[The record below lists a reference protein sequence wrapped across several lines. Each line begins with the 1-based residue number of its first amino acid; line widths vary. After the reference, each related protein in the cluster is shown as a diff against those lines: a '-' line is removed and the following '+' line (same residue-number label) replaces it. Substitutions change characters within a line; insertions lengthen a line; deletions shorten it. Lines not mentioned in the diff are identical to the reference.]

1 VKKALKWVGIGLLA
15 LTLLMVGYAVL
26 GLKAATEMNIQGVD
40 LSRIADGTYAGG
52 YESFRWSTDVTVMVA
67 DHRITGITPVKT
79 QDGRESIIAELTDA
93 IIAEQR
99 TDVDAVS
106 GATASSNCFLKA
118 VETALENA
126 QEP

>member
-1 VKKALKWVGIGLLA
+1 MKKALKWIGIGLLA

-26 GLKAATEMNIQGVD
+26 GLKAATEMSIQDVD
-40 LSRIADGTYAGG
+40 LSRIADGTYTGG
-52 YESFRWSTDVTVMVA
+52 YESFRWSTDVTVTVA
-67 DHRITGITPVKT
+67 DHRITAITPVKV
-79 QDGRESIIAELTDA
+79 QSGRESIITELTAA

-126 QEP
+126 QTQ